1 MANEIRTK
9 FDAVSTFTISLS
21 GLGSNSSR
29 QSTIVTN
36 SNNRASAIVYM
47 RIRSGN
53 GAPNAGTVYLIYLLR
68 DDGVTTLRT
77 DGAGTT
83 DAAITIVNA
92 QLLGTIVVTNNANT
106 NFYGEFDTAALGP
119 LGPKWGIAVTNQTN
133 QSLDA
138 TEGNHI
144 KEYAYYLPEIQ

>member
-9 FDAVSTFTISLS
+9 FDAVANFTITLSSLAS
-21 GLGSNSSR
+21 AAAR
-29 QSTIVTN
+29 QSTIVANAN
-36 SNNRASAIVYM
+36 SRNAAVIYL
-47 RIRSGN
+47 RIESG
-53 GAPNAGTVYLIYLLR
+53 GTAPAAGTVYEVYLLR

-77 DGAGTT
+77 DNAGPT

-92 QLLGTIVVTNNANT
+92 QLIGTIVVTNNLNT
-106 NFYGEFDTAALGP
+106 YFTADFDTAPLGP
-119 LGPKWGIAVTNQTN
+119 LGPKWGIAVKNSTDQVLN
-133 QSLDA
+133 A

>member
-9 FDAVSTFTISLS
+9 FDAVSTFTISLA
-21 GLGSNSSR
+21 GLGSNASR

-36 SNNRASAIVYM
+36 SNNRASALVYM

-53 GAPNAGTVYLIYLLR
+53 GAPNAGTVYLVYLLR